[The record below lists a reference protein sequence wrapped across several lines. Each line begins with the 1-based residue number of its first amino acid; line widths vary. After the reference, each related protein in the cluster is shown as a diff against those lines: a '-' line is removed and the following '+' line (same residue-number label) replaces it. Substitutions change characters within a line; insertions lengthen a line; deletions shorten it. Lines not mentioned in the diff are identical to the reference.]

1 MKSFQQFSENSE
13 RAQQLRQ
20 AMADKAEKFKKEG
33 QAAVQKTRDDVE
45 RRRLNAKKKSLRD
58 RMAAK
63 GITDDEGLLDDDEG
77 WCYNLYCKTQTG
89 EHSLT
94 G

>member
-33 QAAVQKTRDDVE
+33 QAAVQKTKDDNE
-45 RRRLNAKKKSLRD
+45 RRQMNIKRKRLRD

-63 GITDDEGLLDDDEG
+63 GITDNDGLLDDEED
-77 WCYNLYCKTQTG
+77 WCYN
-89 EHSLT
+89 SLKRA
-94 G
+94 GIA